1 MILGWICLELNNKKT
16 KPRRF
21 WIWFVDIKW
30 KTRCSGNWFV
40 LIWFINSKLETRR
53 FWTGSFGIDTLNVR
67 KTRRFWNWF
76 VWVWFII
83 VKKSKTRRFWNWL
96 VWDWFVNNNSN
107 QKILDLIR
115 LGLIQSTVRRRPED
129 SGFDSLT
136 LNGRPEDSGIDSF
149 GIDPSTVSQ
158 RPDDSGF
165 DTLNVIE
172 DQKILDLVR
181 CLVCLG
187 LDCEQ

>member
-40 LIWFINSKLETRR
+40 LIWFINSKLDTRR

-67 KTRRFWNWF
+67 ETRRFWNWF

-96 VWDWFVNNNSN
+96 VWDWFVNNNSRPEDSRFDSFGFDTVDCDTRTEDSGFELFGFDLS
-107 QKILDLIR
+107 QVSCDSIRLELIHQQSVEDQMILDLIH
-115 LGLIQSTVRRRPED
+115 
-129 SGFDSLT
+129 
-136 LNGRPEDSGIDSF
+136 
-149 GIDPSTVSQ
+149 
-158 RPDDSGF
+158 
-165 DTLNVIE
+165 
-172 DQKILDLVR
+172 
-181 CLVCLG
+181 
-187 LDCEQ
+187 

>member
-1 MILGWICLELNNKKT
+1 M
-16 KPRRF
+16 
-21 WIWFVDIKW
+21 
-30 KTRCSGNWFV
+30 
-40 LIWFINSKLETRR
+40 
-53 FWTGSFGIDTLNVR
+53 
-67 KTRRFWNWF
+67 
-76 VWVWFII
+76 
-83 VKKSKTRRFWNWL
+83 
-96 VWDWFVNNNSN
+96 
-107 QKILDLIR
+107 
-115 LGLIQSTVRRRPED
+115 RRRPED

>member
-30 KTRCSGNWFV
+30 KTRCSGNWSV
-40 LIWFINSKLETRR
+40 LIWFINSKLDTRR

-67 KTRRFWNWF
+67 GTRRFWNWF
-76 VWVWFII
+76 VWIWFII

-96 VWDWFVNNNSN
+96 VWDWFVNNNS
-107 QKILDLIR
+107 
-115 LGLIQSTVRRRPED
+115 RPED
-129 SGFDSLT
+129 SRFDSFGFDTVDCETKTRRLWIWFVWVRFIASKLWF
-136 LNGRPEDSGIDSF
+136 DSSGIDS
-149 GIDPSTVSQ
+149 STVSR